1 MKPIALLF
9 ANLKITIKQKAPGA
23 ILDTRILW
31 TLDFVFI
38 CFRRVS
44 LKYVLSLQL

>member
-1 MKPIALLF
+1 MKPIVLLF
-9 ANLKITIKQKAPGA
+9 TNLKTTIKEKAPGA
-23 ILDTRILW
+23 VLDTRILW

-44 LKYVLSLQL
+44 VKCVLSL